1 MMNIKASDTNTR
13 HSYTQVF
20 KNRDKKTLAS
30 ILDN

>member
-1 MMNIKASDTNTR
+1 MNIKASQSETP

-20 KNRDKKTLAS
+20 KNSDKETLAS